1 MNASNRLHRSAA
13 FLLVAL
19 LCVLGAGPA
28 GAAGTSSMSRTQA
41 IEDLGKPNAAARRA
55 AVTRL
60 AEIGMM
66 GDTPLL
72 VQSLR
77 DDDVTTRLLA
87 ENALWRVWSRSQ
99 DARIDQMFEHGIA
112 QMQRGD
118 AKGAIATFTR
128 IVKRKPA
135 FAEAWNKR
143 ATLYFM
149 LGEYRKSLEDCAQT
163 VRRNPNHFGAL
174 AGYAQNYLRLNQPE
188 LALDYFQRALEINPN
203 MPNVE
208 SAIEDLQDEIE
219 AKRDR
224 VI

>member
-1 MNASNRLHRSAA
+1 MNAPYRPDLPAA
-13 FLLVAL
+13 VVILAL
-19 LCVLGAGPA
+19 LCAFGGSAA
-28 GAAGTSSMSRTQA
+28 CAAGTAMSRTQA

-99 DARIDQMFEHGIA
+99 DARVDQLFEHGIA

-128 IVKRKPA
+128 IVKRKPS

-163 VRRNPNHFGAL
+163 VRHNPNHFGAL

-203 MPNVE
+203 MPSVE

>member
-1 MNASNRLHRSAA
+1 MISMKAPSLS
-13 FLLVAL
+13 VAL
-19 LCVLGAGPA
+19 F
-28 GAAGTSSMSRTQA
+28 AALLSYCCCSLAATGGTALSHTQA

-60 AEIGMM
+60 AEIGVMA
-66 GDTPLL
+66 DTPVL

-77 DDDVTTRLLA
+77 DDDVTTRLMA
-87 ENALWRVWSRSQ
+87 ENALWRVWSRSR
-99 DARIDQMFEHGIA
+99 DARVDHLFEHGLA
-112 QMQRGD
+112 QMQRGNTR
-118 AKGAIATFTR
+118 GALSTFTR
-128 IVKRKPA
+128 IVKLKPG

-143 ATLYFM
+143 ATLYFI
-149 LGEYRKSLEDCAQT
+149 LGDYRKSLEDCAQT

-203 MPNVE
+203 MPSVE
-208 SAIEDLQDEIE
+208 SAIEDLQDEID